1 MEIDCFLAQ
10 ILGARDSFLFQINQ
24 KLGLGVD
31 DKNVELGSV
40 QAELSKKGKGN
51 LLRYL
56 HVSMKMN
63 NWLWLLNEFRNQ
75 TMHRS
80 FIRRHIAAGSNAAK
94 ISFIYKKKSKVKVG
108 KIIQE
113 IEEEKMKK

>member
-1 MEIDCFLAQ
+1 ME
-10 ILGARDSFLFQINQ
+10 
-24 KLGLGVD
+24 LGVD

-113 IEEEKMKK
+113 IEEEKMKKWFHICIEVSSNEKYDRQY